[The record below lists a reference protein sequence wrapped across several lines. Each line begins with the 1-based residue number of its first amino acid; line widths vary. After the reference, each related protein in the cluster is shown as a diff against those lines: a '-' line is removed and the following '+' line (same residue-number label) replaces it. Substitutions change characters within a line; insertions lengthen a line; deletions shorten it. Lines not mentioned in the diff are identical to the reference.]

1 MVFKNLFIFVL
12 WTKVLLSS
20 EGLNLHKKGNQYKK
34 VHYKALDIVN
44 RKKGVTENID
54 IYVQ

>member
-1 MVFKNLFIFVL
+1 MVFKNLFTFVL
-12 WTKVLLSS
+12 WTKVLLAS